1 LATKTLAGEILVVST
16 SPAPPELFS
25 GALPEGARVVKAS
38 YDELL
43 ELAPEA
49 DIIIGDWTHS
59 IGVDRAVIERAG
71 RCRLIQQPTAGYEN
85 VDLAAADE
93 YGIPVANAGPA
104 NAGAV
109 AEHVVLLILGCL
121 RHLRQAIADAE
132 AGDWD
137 QEAWIAKDLG
147 DLYQRTVGILGFGAI
162 GQATAQRLKGF
173 ECQVLYHR
181 RNRLEPAAEASLGV
195 AYADLDQLLRR
206 SEVLVLALPLND
218 TTRGMLNAE
227 RLATLPAG
235 AIVINVSRGAVID
248 EDALI
253 AALRGG
259 RLGGAGLD
267 VFSVE
272 PLPPSHKFAGLPNV
286 LLTPHVAGATAQSKR
301 NILLNSITNVA
312 RVARGEAPDFVVN
325 NAPPR

>member
-1 LATKTLAGEILVVST
+1 MPAADILVVST

-38 YDELL
+38 YEELL
-43 ELAPEA
+43 ELAPQA
-49 DIIIGDWTHS
+49 DVIIGDWSHT
-59 IGVDRAVIERAG
+59 IRVDRTVIERAG

-85 VDLAAADE
+85 IDVAAADE

-104 NAGAV
+104 NANAV
-109 AEHVVLLILGCL
+109 AEHAVMLILGCL
-121 RHLRQAIADAE
+121 RQLRQAIADSE
-132 AGDWD
+132 AGGWD

-162 GQATAQRLKGF
+162 GQAIARRLQGF
-173 ECQVLYHR
+173 ESQTLYYR
-181 RNRLEPAAEASLGV
+181 RNRLQPADEERLSA
-195 AYADLDQLLRR
+195 AYAELDQLLRR
-206 SEVLVLALPLND
+206 SEVLVLALPLD
-218 TTRGMLNAE
+218 ETTRGMMNAE
-227 RLATLPAG
+227 RLATLPPG
-235 AIVINVSRGAVID
+235 AIVVNVSRGGVVD

-253 AALRGG
+253 GALLAG

-272 PLPPSHKFAGLPNV
+272 PLPPAHKFSGLPNV

-301 NILLNSITNVA
+301 NILVNSITNVA
-312 RVARGEAPDFVVN
+312 RVVRGEAPDFVVN
-325 NAPPR
+325 DPKPR